1 MPGRPS
7 RHHEL
12 NFHFSTMAGG
22 KTAEILLDEYRKRD
36 SGWNTII
43 AKPEGDSKA
52 GTRIQSRIAGG
63 MEAPALLIPEK
74 VGAGEFLRREI
85 ANRLGASAVWEHP
98 WLIYVDEAQ
107 FLSPEQ
113 VKQLA
118 TGVVDADIATIE
130 AYGLL
135 NDFRGELFPGSAAF
149 LKWADRK
156 IQIASACERTGCG
169 RVAAVNARLLN
180 GIVTTEGPQKAID
193 GIDATY
199 SALCRSHYL
208 EETN

>member
-74 VGAGEFLRREI
+74 GDAGEFLRREI
-85 ANRLGASAVWEHP
+85 AAL
-98 WLIYVDEAQ
+98 Q
-107 FLSPEQ
+107 
-113 VKQLA
+113 
-118 TGVVDADIATIE
+118 
-130 AYGLL
+130 
-135 NDFRGELFPGSAAF
+135 GED
-149 LKWADRK
+149 K
-156 IQIASACERTGCG
+156 
-169 RVAAVNARLLN
+169 
-180 GIVTTEGPQKAID
+180 
-193 GIDATY
+193 
-199 SALCRSHYL
+199 
-208 EETN
+208 